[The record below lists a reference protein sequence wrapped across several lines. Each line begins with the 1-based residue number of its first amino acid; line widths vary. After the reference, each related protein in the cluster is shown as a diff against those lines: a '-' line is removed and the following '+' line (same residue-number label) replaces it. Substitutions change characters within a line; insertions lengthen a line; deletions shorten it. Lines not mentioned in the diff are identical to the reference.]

1 MNTIALQNF
10 KAFLTH
16 TSINFDQKNALI
28 YGENGSGKSS
38 LYEALKLLFYTP
50 TIYSYKVDNRLTD
63 PAEIRNAKDD
73 ILDSYNHQSNRTTR
87 FTLSL
92 NNITYNDSIP
102 YTGYNACLINRENI
116 DCVEEMNVSNFLRKA
131 YIGISDSN
139 AFIESQRHDLED
151 LINATINKDFAE
163 PNIKV
168 TFHYSNPDWLLNIE
182 DTKRGL
188 TRNRELTHY
197 FNEGKLH
204 IIILVLL
211 FAAAQLN
218 GSSESKK
225 VLIIDD
231 IFTSLDAANRTFFI
245 NYIHEYFNDWQKI
258 ILTHNVSLFNQIDYS
273 FRKVW
278 GESDKWKLFKI
289 FAKENNSEI
298 MAVDDNLSARKLRQ
312 TFQHGGGAPSLPND
326 IRKRFEY
333 LVGEIASC
341 MSIGGSFEC
350 AKILA
355 EINQNKPLYYR
366 FDNTRKQFLT
376 IYDLIKEIENELA
389 SSMPTNP
396 LKVSLDTLLSKYR
409 SSTELGKLNKI
420 LQSLMVYQKVTMHSG
435 SHATG
440 TLPPLT
446 QPEMDRTISL
456 LQELENL
463 MGNLF
468 QRDMYTI

>member
-1 MNTIALQNF
+1 MNTIILQNF
-10 KAFLTH
+10 KAFLDH
-16 TSINFDQKNALI
+16 TSIDFDKKNALI

-38 LYEALKLLFYTP
+38 LYEALKLLFHTQ
-50 TIYSYKVDNRLTD
+50 TIYSYKIDKHLTA
-63 PAEIRNAKDD
+63 PADIINAKND
-73 ILDSYNHQSNRTTR
+73 ILDSFNHQLNRAIR

-92 NNITYNDSIP
+92 NNIPYNDSSP
-102 YTGYNACLINRENI
+102 YTGYNACLISREDI
-116 DCVEEMNVSNFLRKA
+116 DYIEEINVSSLLKNV
-131 YIGISDSN
+131 YIGISDSH
-139 AFIESQRHDLED
+139 AFIESQRQDLED
-151 LINATINKDFAE
+151 LINATINKDFSE

-182 DTKRGL
+182 DSKRGL

-211 FAAAQLN
+211 FSIAQLN
-218 GSSESKK
+218 GSTAASK

-231 IFTSLDAANRTFFI
+231 LFTSLDAANRTFFI

-258 ILTHNVSLFNQIDYS
+258 ILTHSVSLFNQIDYS

-278 GESDKWKLFKI
+278 GENDKWKLFKI
-289 FAKENNSEI
+289 LAKENKAEI
-298 MAVDDNLSARKLRQ
+298 MEVDDNLSAKKLRQ
-312 TFQHGGGAPSLPND
+312 TFKNGGSPSLPND

-366 FDNTRKQFLT
+366 FDNIDKKFLT
-376 IYDLIKEIENELA
+376 IYDLIKEIENILA
-389 SSMPTNP
+389 SSPTSP
-396 LKVSLDTLLSKYR
+396 LKNSLDSLLSTYR
-409 SSTELGKLNKI
+409 SSTELNKLNKT

-446 QPEMDRTISL
+446 QLELDRTISL

-463 MGNLF
+463 MGSLF
-468 QRDMYTI
+468 RRDMYTI